1 MILTRLIFPLDV
13 IQKPVMNDKQISGDA
28 DINQSREVSMNVD
41 VGLQGENHTQNFQP
55 QDVSMNSDENTGNE
69 TPFFNHGDYMQYA
82 SNLSTLWGMNTWL
95 LPLQLPQ
102 PTENPKDFINLH
114 RKMLNDYYM
123 DALLLIGGQVD
134 EALIEL
140 EKLCSHSSAAL
151 PIRLKAS
158 LLEHFNSNNSVV
170 LSACFEDILKKDP
183 TCSHSLAKLVRM
195 HQSGDYG
202 LESLLEMIALHL
214 DATYAE

>member
-123 DALLLIGGQVD
+123 DAVKYFQQALYSTPPLLVALLPLIQLLLIGGQVD

-151 PIRLKAS
+151 PISQGSSPTSENRKCDYLV
-158 LLEHFNSNNSVV
+158 SNDKCDE
-170 LSACFEDILKKDP
+170 L
-183 TCSHSLAKLVRM
+183 
-195 HQSGDYG
+195 
-202 LESLLEMIALHL
+202 
-214 DATYAE
+214 